1 MSTLTE
7 PRILPG
13 IDRRENLSL
22 KEFEREYLLP
32 LRPVV
37 ITDALKAWKPLG
49 RWTPDFFQ
57 QKFGD
62 RLVNIDGAKR
72 PLGPFLDEVL
82 ASTADHPAPY
92 LRNEILKD
100 VFPELADEIHPLP
113 PYLQLNWLT
122 QSFSPAETKILQ
134 RLSAAEIYIGGAGR
148 SFPVV
153 HFDYLHTNAFLMQL
167 HGRKQYYVAGPDQ
180 TPFMYPVP
188 NDPNRSQVNDVLDP
202 DLERFPLFAK
212 AEGHSFTLDAR
223 ETLFIPSGW
232 WHTVRILSPSIT
244 VSVNTANR
252 ANWGKLRADF
262 CRIHVHGRGRK
273 LLLGAYLQLVGI
285 MSSMSEAFG
294 GTR

>member
-1 MSTLTE
+1 MSTLTA
-7 PRILPG
+7 PPTLPG

-22 KEFEREYLLP
+22 KEFEREYLMR

-37 ITDALKAWKPLG
+37 ITDALKSWKPLG
-49 RWTPDFFQ
+49 RWTPAFFQ
-57 QKFGD
+57 QEFGE
-62 RLVNIDGAKR
+62 RMVNIDGAKR
-72 PLGPFLDEVL
+72 PLGPFIDEVL
-82 ASTADHPAPY
+82 ASTAEAPAPY

-122 QSFSPAETKILQ
+122 QNFRPAEAKILQ

-167 HGRKQYYVAGPDQ
+167 HGRKQYYVAGPEE
-180 TPFMYPVP
+180 TPYMYPVA
-188 NDPNRSQVNDVLDP
+188 NDPNRSQVNDVLEP
-202 DLERFPLFAK
+202 DLERFPLFAQ
-212 AEGHSFTLDAR
+212 ARGHSFMLDPG
-223 ETLFIPSGW
+223 EMLFIPSGW

-252 ANWGKLRADF
+252 ANWGKLSEDF
-262 CRIHVHGRGRK
+262 CRIHVHGSRRK
-273 LLLGAYLQLVGI
+273 LLLGAYLRLVGLI
-285 MSSMSEAFG
+285 SSL
-294 GTR
+294 R

>member
-7 PRILPG
+7 PRTFPG
-13 IDRRENLSL
+13 VDRRANLSL
-22 KEFEREYLLP
+22 KEFEREYLMP

-49 RWTPDFFQ
+49 RWTPEFFQ

-62 RLVNIDGAKR
+62 RLVNIDGAQR
-72 PLGPFLDEVL
+72 PLGPFIDEVL

-100 VFPELADEIHPLP
+100 VFPELAGDILPLP
-113 PYLQLNWLT
+113 PYLRLNWLA
-122 QSFSPAETKILQ
+122 QNFRPAEAKILQ

-153 HFDYLHTNAFLMQL
+153 HFDYLHTHAFLMQL
-167 HGRKQYYVAGPDQ
+167 LGRKQYYVAGPDQ
-180 TPFMYPVP
+180 APFLYPVP
-188 NDPNRSQVNDVLDP
+188 NDPNRSQINDVLEP
-202 DLERFPLFAK
+202 DLDRFPLFAK
-212 AEGHSFTLDAR
+212 AEGHSFFLDPG

-244 VSVNTANR
+244 VSANTANR
-252 ANWGKLRADF
+252 ANWSQLREDF
-262 CRIHVHGRGRK
+262 LRIHVHGSRRK
-273 LLLGAYLQLVGI
+273 LLLKGYLQLIGLLN
-285 MSSMSEAFG
+285 SAREGFG
-294 GTR
+294 GIA